1 MHTVLEFLLCCIVI
15 FLNEIDQNIH
25 TEKKGHWKISNK
37 TCTLN
42 SLNTN
47 HTCLGKS
54 PTLLSSGFDGE
65 HRLFIRVLV
74 RVQEATVCSVRKCA
88 LCSVSLCRH
97 DVTQRTHAA
106 LASARSTTFISG
118 CGGIIATREATVY

>member
-65 HRLFIRVLV
+65 PRLFVRVLV
-74 RVQEATVCSVRKCA
+74 RVPTGGHGVQRQEVRIVFCEPV
-88 LCSVSLCRH
+88 LP
-97 DVTQRTHAA
+97 
-106 LASARSTTFISG
+106 
-118 CGGIIATREATVY
+118 